1 MKNEYNKT
9 LDQLM
14 EKISSAIDQKT
25 YCSNEMSASA
35 IEHIKSNYGKDKMC
49 KKTLEFYKIIEN

>member
-1 MKNEYNKT
+1 
-9 LDQLM
+9 M
-14 EKISSAIDQKT
+14 EKISSAIGQKT

-49 KKTLEFYKIIEN
+49 KKTLEFYQEIIS